1 MDEFQIINRYKRLA
15 ARDGV
20 PPLVCGICGRDLVVR
35 LAPDDSPMLRCYMCG
50 TTSTVGAKRLLEMSH
65 EIERYDRE
73 RK

>member
-1 MDEFQIINRYKRLA
+1 MDEFEIINRYKRLA

-20 PPLVCGICGRDLVVR
+20 PPLACRMCRHDLVVR
-35 LAPDDSPMLRCYMCG
+35 LGKDDEPVLRCYTCG

-73 RK
+73 RR